1 MSIAGTRRREFA
13 RLFLFIRG
21 DISLVLFA
29 QIPLGGV
36 KNIALQGVDMD
47 YSPEEEFM
55 NQSQFAK
62 RWAVSRQY
70 ISKLVRRGHI
80 PKLGG
85 LVDTVFA
92 DAFMKRNGI
101 GVLNIPLDPVRREQ
115 FLKRLERRRELTG
128 C

>member
-1 MSIAGTRRREFA
+1 MEYTPENEF
-13 RLFLFIRG
+13 L
-21 DISLVLFA
+21 
-29 QIPLGGV
+29 
-36 KNIALQGVDMD
+36 
-47 YSPEEEFM
+47 
-55 NQSQFAK
+55 NQTQFAK

-115 FLKRLERRRELTG
+115 FLKRLERRRDLTEEEIG
-128 C
+128 LIATDPQLQG

>member
-1 MSIAGTRRREFA
+1 
-13 RLFLFIRG
+13 
-21 DISLVLFA
+21 
-29 QIPLGGV
+29 
-36 KNIALQGVDMD
+36 MD

-80 PKLGG
+80 PKLGR

-115 FLKRLERRRELTG
+115 FLKRLEMRRELTG

>member
-1 MSIAGTRRREFA
+1 MKYTPENEF
-13 RLFLFIRG
+13 L
-21 DISLVLFA
+21 
-29 QIPLGGV
+29 
-36 KNIALQGVDMD
+36 
-47 YSPEEEFM
+47 
-55 NQSQFAK
+55 NQTQFAK

-85 LVDTVFA
+85 FIDTVFA

-115 FLKRLERRRELTG
+115 FLKRLERRRDLTQEEIDMIDNDPQLQG
-128 C
+128 

>member
-1 MSIAGTRRREFA
+1 MEYTPENEF
-13 RLFLFIRG
+13 L
-21 DISLVLFA
+21 
-29 QIPLGGV
+29 
-36 KNIALQGVDMD
+36 
-47 YSPEEEFM
+47 
-55 NQSQFAK
+55 NQTQFAK

-101 GVLNIPLDPVRREQ
+101 GVLNIPLDPVKREQ
-115 FLKRLERRRELTG
+115 YMKRLELRSG
-128 C
+128 V

>member
-1 MSIAGTRRREFA
+1 MEYT
-13 RLFLFIRG
+13 
-21 DISLVLFA
+21 
-29 QIPLGGV
+29 P
-36 KNIALQGVDMD
+36 K
-47 YSPEEEFM
+47 EEFM

-62 RWAVSRQY
+62 RWLVSRQY
-70 ISKLVRRGHI
+70 ISKLARRGHI

>member
-1 MSIAGTRRREFA
+1 MEYTPENEF
-13 RLFLFIRG
+13 L
-21 DISLVLFA
+21 
-29 QIPLGGV
+29 
-36 KNIALQGVDMD
+36 
-47 YSPEEEFM
+47 
-55 NQSQFAK
+55 NQTQFAK

-85 LVDTVFA
+85 FVDTVFA

-115 FLKRLERRRELTG
+115 FLKRLELRSG
-128 C
+128 VKK

>member
-1 MSIAGTRRREFA
+1 MEYTPENEF
-13 RLFLFIRG
+13 L
-21 DISLVLFA
+21 
-29 QIPLGGV
+29 
-36 KNIALQGVDMD
+36 
-47 YSPEEEFM
+47 
-55 NQSQFAK
+55 NQTQFAK

-85 LVDTVFA
+85 FVDTGFA

-115 FLKRLERRRELTG
+115 FLKRLELRSG
-128 C
+128 V

>member
-1 MSIAGTRRREFA
+1 MEYTPENEF
-13 RLFLFIRG
+13 L
-21 DISLVLFA
+21 
-29 QIPLGGV
+29 
-36 KNIALQGVDMD
+36 
-47 YSPEEEFM
+47 
-55 NQSQFAK
+55 NQTQFAK

-85 LVDTVFA
+85 FVDTVFA

-115 FLKRLERRRELTG
+115 FLKRLEKRKGLVG
-128 C
+128 